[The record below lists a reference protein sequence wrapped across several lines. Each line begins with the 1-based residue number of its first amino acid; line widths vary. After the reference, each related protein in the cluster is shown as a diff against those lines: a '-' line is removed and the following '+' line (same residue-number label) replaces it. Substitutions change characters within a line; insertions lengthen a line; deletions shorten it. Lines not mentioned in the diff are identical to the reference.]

1 MKLSLNVIMESL
13 APYQAQLVETESR
26 NFEFTG
32 VQILT
37 LPTDILQEETLYI
50 CSPKVLPKMKKQL
63 FEDHCF
69 VFKARPQQ
77 VQCRHA
83 LHGIMLGEDTDLNE
97 VVNRLITLFTQ
108 FNSFEF
114 AVKEAALSRKG
125 YEPFFEVAR
134 RAFPHCLILVTDSA
148 YNIMASTR
156 KSVEDMPYF
165 NNLLRRGFYSQEEM
179 DQIAG
184 HGYYDDERKCVRPIL
199 YPANLTYCGYPFLV
213 RSYKNN
219 GAAYCFM
226 GCYFLDAPPTERD
239 IALYT
244 CLTDELDTYFRVNG
258 IYESGM
264 LSAQQQLVDDLVRPK
279 QNTPEYFRDRC
290 AKLGI
295 PYQGE
300 LRLGLVQSDTNSAFK
315 LSLIANR
322 MRAHCPLANYG
333 AFLYGSA
340 VIILFRDWN
349 NSDVKTQSTFQ
360 EDWSALMT
368 TLQQCK
374 AHMGVSLLFSDA
386 AKLSVAYSQALAAVT
401 LGRKHDADGEAFF
414 YSKYYLEDI
423 LQHYSEIMPLED
435 AYTHYID
442 RLIDDNN
449 GACSNVKLLYFYLC
463 SERNI
468 SLTAKHVHM
477 HRNSVIYRIQK
488 IQDILALDLDNPDVR
503 LRLMISIKI
512 LEMTGRIPR
521 WEPPHGENESPDGM
535 DIVRIE

>member
-1 MKLSLNVIMESL
+1 MKLSLKVIIECL
-13 APYQAQLVETESR
+13 APYQAHLVETQTKD
-26 NFEFTG
+26 FEFTG

-37 LPTDILQEETLYI
+37 SPTEELQTDTLYI
-50 CSPKVLPKMKKQL
+50 CSPKVLPKMKRQL

-77 VQCRHA
+77 LQCRHE
-83 LHGIMLGEDTDLNE
+83 LHGIVLSEDADLNE
-97 VVNRLITLFTQ
+97 VVNVLITLFTQ
-108 FNSFEF
+108 FNRFEF
-114 AVKEAALSRKG
+114 AVKEAALSRRG
-125 YEPFFEVAR
+125 YEPFFDVAR
-134 RAFPHCLILVTDSA
+134 QAFPHCLILVTDSA
-148 YNIMASTR
+148 YNIMAATR
-156 KSVEDMPYF
+156 KSVEDKPYF
-165 NNLLRRGFYSQEEM
+165 NNLLHRGFYSQEEM

-184 HGYYDDERKCVRPIL
+184 HGYYDDERKCIKPVL
-199 YPANLTYCGYPFLV
+199 YQADKTYCGYPFLV

-239 IALYT
+239 VALYT

-264 LSAQQQLVDDLVRPK
+264 LSTQQQLIDDLVRPK
-279 QNTPEYFRDRC
+279 QNTAEYFRDRC

-295 PYQGE
+295 PYHGS
-300 LRLGLVQSDTNSAFK
+300 LRLGLVLSDTDTAFK

-322 MRAHCPLANYG
+322 LRAHCPLANFG

-340 VIILFRDWN
+340 VVVVFRDWN
-349 NSDVKTQSTFQ
+349 NSDVKIQATFH
-360 EDWSALMT
+360 EDWNALMT

-374 AHMGVSLLFSDA
+374 AYMGVSLLFSEA
-386 AKLSVAYSQALAAVT
+386 AKFGVAYRQALAAVT
-401 LGRKHDADGEAFF
+401 HGRKRGTEGEAFF

-423 LQHYSEIMPLED
+423 LQHYSEVMPLED
-435 AYTHYID
+435 TYTHYID
-442 RLIDDNN
+442 RLMDNN
-449 GACSNVKLLYFYLC
+449 GGACSNVKLLYYYLC

-488 IQDILALDLDNPDVR
+488 LQDTLALNLDDPDVR
-503 LRLMISIKI
+503 LRLMISLKI
-512 LEMTGRIPR
+512 LEMTGRIPV
-521 WEPPHGENESPDGM
+521 WEPPHGENESADGT